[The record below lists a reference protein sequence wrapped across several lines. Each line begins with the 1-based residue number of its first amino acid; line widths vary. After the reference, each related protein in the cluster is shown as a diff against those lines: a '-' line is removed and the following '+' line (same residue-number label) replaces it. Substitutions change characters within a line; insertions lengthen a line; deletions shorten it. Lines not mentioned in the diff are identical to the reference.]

1 MTEKRLPYGENI
13 DWYSEQLA
21 VAQEHIRLLLDQ
33 VIDRNGHYIDYECGW
48 QDKIEKNSPE
58 QIITDAKNWMSGMG

>member
-48 QDKIEKNSPE
+48 Q
-58 QIITDAKNWMSGMG
+58 